1 MELKQLALTRYVLEQ
16 VKEGK
21 NLSISN
27 DEKVDLDYL
36 ANYFD
41 NIIMMAEREKK
52 KKPNTKYV
60 AFRLVIEMRD

>member
-1 MELKQLALTRYVLEQ
+1 MTYSQLGLLRHVLEN

-21 NLSISN
+21 LPGIASN

-41 NIIMMAEREKK
+41 NLILEVEKEK
-52 KKPNTKYV
+52 GKTHFL
-60 AFRLVIEMRD
+60 AFRLNVEVNK